1 MSINQLKRTTHSI
14 LILLLIGCSQGLNDR
29 NEDTPDLSRYESFI
43 TDNMVYSY
51 NYPCDIKTKD
61 STYYFEI
68 LVLNPKDTCKSRQVL
83 ILQETPKG
91 LVLKTSC
98 DSAILNPK
106 FGIDPFISIYCDSS
120 SFSIIHAGGDD
131 NWEMS
136 TSFEFRP
143 ELNDWFLTTINSRN
157 DVTYSGCDSSSIFG
171 PLLYMVVLSEKDFGV
186 IKFSDFSV
194 TKAIQLC
201 AEP

>member
-1 MSINQLKRTTHSI
+1 MKR
-14 LILLLIGCSQGLNDR
+14 LILLSMIFFSGCSGFRNQNLMDQNDFDRFTKFIPKDMEINNCYLN
-29 NEDTPDLSRYESFI
+29 T
-43 TDNMVYSY
+43 V
-51 NYPCDIKTKD
+51 KTKD

-83 ILQETPKG
+83 ILQETPNG
-91 LVLKTSC
+91 LVLNTSC

-106 FGIDPFISIYCDSS
+106 FGIDPYITIHCDSS

-157 DVTYSGCDSSSIFG
+157 DVTYGGCDSSSIFG

-194 TKAIQLC
+194 TKAIKLC